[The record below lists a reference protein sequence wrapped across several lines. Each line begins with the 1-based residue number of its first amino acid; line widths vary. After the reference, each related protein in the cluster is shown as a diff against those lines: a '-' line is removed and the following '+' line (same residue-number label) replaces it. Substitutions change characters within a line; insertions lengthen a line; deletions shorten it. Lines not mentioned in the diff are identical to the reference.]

1 MQQFELTHDFLNQ
14 LEELIDAG
22 GKDEVSK
29 QLSPLH
35 PADIAEI
42 LEELDNER
50 AQFVFLLLNNEQAGD
65 VLAEIDEEERVRFI
79 ESFPAEI
86 IAKRF
91 IDHMDSDDAADLVG
105 SMPDEQQHEVLSHI
119 PDIEQAGDIVDLLH
133 YDEDTAGGLMAK
145 ELVVVNENWTV
156 LTCLRELSRQA
167 EQIDEIY
174 NVYVVDDDNV
184 LKGRLSLKNMILS
197 PTSAKISNLYHND
210 ITSVKTDEPA
220 ESVAL
225 IMQKYDLVAIP
236 VIDSIGRLVG
246 RITIDDVVDVI
257 REEAEKDYQ
266 MMSGISQD
274 VESSDSVWSQTKAR
288 LPWLIIALF
297 GGMVSAYMISRYEA
311 DIALFPVTAMFIPV
325 ITAMGGN
332 VGIQS
337 SAIVVKGLASNSLS
351 LKHGFQNIVK
361 EIGGALLNAT
371 ICSSIIFV
379 LTLFFNLESLAM
391 PITVTISLFV
401 VILFASIFGTAFPLL
416 LNKMHIDPALATGP
430 FITLTN
436 DIIGLNIYLIIGK
449 NILIAFQT

>member
-1 MQQFELTHDFLNQ
+1 MQQFELTHNFLSQ

-22 GKDEVSK
+22 EK
-29 QLSPLH
+29 QQISEQLKELH

-42 LEELDNER
+42 LNELNNER
-50 AQFVFLLLNNEQAGD
+50 AQYVFLLLDNETASD
-65 VLAEIDEEERVRFI
+65 VLAEIDEEERTHFL

-91 IDHMDSDDAADLVG
+91 IDHMESDDAADIVG
-105 SMPDEQQHEVLSHI
+105 SLPDEQQHEILSHI
-119 PDIEQAGDIVDLLH
+119 DDVEQAGDIVDLLH

-167 EQIDEIY
+167 ENIDEIY
-174 NVYVVDDDNV
+174 NVYVVDDDNK
-184 LKGRLSLKNMILS
+184 LKGRLSLKKMILS
-197 PTSAKISNLYHND
+197 PTSAKISNLYYED

-220 ESVAL
+220 ESVAR

-236 VIDSIGRLVG
+236 VVDSIGRLVG

-266 MMSGISQD
+266 MMSGITQD
-274 VESSDSVWSQTKAR
+274 VETSDSVWSQTKAR

-297 GGMVSAYMISRYEA
+297 GGMVSAYMISCYEA
-311 DIALFPVTAMFIPV
+311 EIALFPVTAMFIPV

-337 SAIVVKGLASNSLS
+337 SAIVVQGLASNSLG
-351 LKHGFQNIVK
+351 LKHGMQNILK
-361 EIGGALLNAT
+361 ELGAALLNAT
-371 ICSSIIFV
+371 ICSSIIFI
-379 LTLFFNLESLAM
+379 LTLFFQLKTLAM
-391 PITVTISLFV
+391 PITVTLSLFV

-416 LNKMHIDPALATGP
+416 LHKMKIDPALATGP

-436 DIIGLNIYLIIGK
+436 DIIGLNIYLITGRL
-449 NILIAFQT
+449 ILAYF

>member
-1 MQQFELTHDFLNQ
+1 MQQFELTHEFLNQ
-14 LEELIDAG
+14 LEQLIDNG
-22 GKDEVSK
+22 NKENVTS
-29 QLSPLH
+29 LIENLH

-50 AQFVFLLLNNEQAGD
+50 AQFIFLLLDNDKASD
-65 VLAEIDEEERVRFI
+65 VLAEIDEEERVHFI
-79 ESFPAEI
+79 ESFPAEV

-105 SMPDEQQHEVLSHI
+105 SMPDEQQHAVLSHI
-119 PDIEQAGDIVDLLH
+119 EDIEQAGDIVDLLH

-174 NVYVVDDDNV
+174 NVYVVDDDDI

-197 PTSAKISNLYHND
+197 PTSAKISNLYHQD
-210 ITSVKTDEPA
+210 ITSVKTEEPA

-225 IMQKYDLVAIP
+225 IMQKYDLVSIP

-246 RITIDDVVDVI
+246 RITIDDVVDVM

-297 GGMVSAYMISRYEA
+297 GGMVSAYMISCYETE
-311 DIALFPVTAMFIPV
+311 IALFPVTAMFIPV

-337 SAIVVKGLASNSLS
+337 SAIVVQGLASNSLG
-351 LKHGFQNIVK
+351 LKHGARSITKQV
-361 EIGGALLNAT
+361 GGALLNAS
-371 ICSSIIFV
+371 ICSSLIFV
-379 LTLFFNLESLAM
+379 LTLFFQLETLAM

-401 VILFASIFGTAFPLL
+401 VILFASLFGTAFPLL
-416 LNKMHIDPALATGP
+416 LNRMKIDPALATGP

-436 DIIGLNIYLIIGK
+436 DIIGLNIYLITGRV
-449 NILIAFQT
+449 ILESFQ

>member
-1 MQQFELTHDFLNQ
+1 MQQFELTHNFLSQ

-22 GKDEVSK
+22 GKQQISE
-29 QLSPLH
+29 QLKDLH

-42 LEELDNER
+42 LNELNNER
-50 AQFVFLLLNNEQAGD
+50 AQYVFLLLDNETASD
-65 VLAEIDEEERVRFI
+65 VLAEIDEEERTRFL

-91 IDHMDSDDAADLVG
+91 IDHMESDDAADIVG
-105 SMPDEQQHEVLSHI
+105 SMSDEQQHEVLSHI
-119 PDIEQAGDIVDLLH
+119 DDMEQAGDIVDLLH

-167 EQIDEIY
+167 ENIDEIY
-174 NVYVVDDDNV
+174 NVYVVDDDNK
-184 LKGRLSLKNMILS
+184 LKGRLSLKKMILS
-197 PTSAKISNLYHND
+197 PTSAKISNLYYED

-220 ESVAL
+220 ESVAR

-236 VIDSIGRLVG
+236 VVDSIGRLVG

-274 VESSDSVWSQTKAR
+274 VETSDSVWSQTKAR

-311 DIALFPVTAMFIPV
+311 EIALFPVTAMFIPV

-337 SAIVVKGLASNSLS
+337 SAIVVQGLASNSLR
-351 LKHGFQNIVK
+351 LKHGMKNILK
-361 EIGGALLNAT
+361 ELGAALLNAT
-371 ICSSIIFV
+371 ICSSIIFI
-379 LTLFFNLESLAM
+379 LTLFFRLKTLAL
-391 PITVTISLFV
+391 PITVTLSLFV

-416 LNKMHIDPALATGP
+416 LHKMKIDPALATGP

-436 DIIGLNIYLIIGK
+436 DIIGLNIYLITGRI
-449 NILIAFQT
+449 ILSYF

>member
-1 MQQFELTHDFLNQ
+1 MLQFELTHEFLSQ
-14 LEELIDAG
+14 IEELIDAG
-22 GKDEVSK
+22 NKEQVSGLLKD
-29 QLSPLH
+29 LH
-35 PADIAEI
+35 PADVAEI

-50 AQFVFLLLNNEQAGD
+50 AQFVFLLLDNEKGSD
-65 VLAEIDEEERVRFI
+65 VLAEIDEEERNRFLA
-79 ESFPAEI
+79 SFPPEM

-91 IDHMDSDDAADLVG
+91 IDHMESDDAADVVG
-105 SMPDEQQHEVLSHI
+105 SLSDEQQHEVLSHM
-119 PDIEQAGDIVDLLH
+119 DDLEQAGDIVDLLH

-167 EQIDEIY
+167 ENIDEIY
-174 NVYVVDDDNV
+174 NVYVVDDDNK
-184 LKGRLSLKNMILS
+184 LKGRLSLKKMILS
-197 PTSAKISNLYHND
+197 PTSAKISNLYYED
-210 ITSVKTDEPA
+210 IISVKTDEPA
-220 ESVAL
+220 ESVAR

-236 VIDSIGRLVG
+236 VVDSLGRLVG

-257 REEAEKDYQ
+257 REEAERDYQ

-274 VESSDSVWSQTKAR
+274 VETSDSIWSQTKAR

-311 DIALFPVTAMFIPV
+311 EIALFPVTAMFIPV

-337 SAIVVKGLASNSLS
+337 SAIVVQGLASNSLS
-351 LKHGFQNIVK
+351 LKNGFHNILK
-361 EIGGALLNAT
+361 EIGGALINAT
-371 ICSSIIFV
+371 ICSSIIFL
-379 LTLFFNLESLAM
+379 LTLCFNLNSLAM
-391 PITVTISLFV
+391 PLTVTLSLFI

-416 LNKMHIDPALATGP
+416 LNRLNIDPALATGP

-436 DIIGLNIYLIIGK
+436 DIIGLNIYLLTG
-449 NILIAFQT
+449 NAILSCF

>member
-236 VIDSIGRLVG
+236 VVDSIGRLVG

-274 VESSDSVWSQTKAR
+274 VESSDSVWSQTKAK

-351 LKHGFQNIVK
+351 LKHGFQNVVK

-391 PITVTISLFV
+391 PITVTISLFI

-449 NILIAFQT
+449 TILMAFQT

>member
-1 MQQFELTHDFLNQ
+1 MQQFELTHEFLNQ

-22 GKDEVSK
+22 NKAGVIE
-29 QLSPLH
+29 QIENLH

-42 LEELDNER
+42 LEELNNER
-50 AQFVFLLLNNEQAGD
+50 ARFVFLLLDNEQAGD
-65 VLAEIDEEERVRFI
+65 VLAEIDEEERVHFI
-79 ESFPAEI
+79 ESFPAET

-91 IDHMDSDDAADLVG
+91 IDNMESDDAADLVG
-105 SMPDEQQHEVLSHI
+105 SMPDEQQDEVLSHI
-119 PDIEQAGDIVDLLH
+119 EDIEQAGDIVDLLN

-167 EQIDEIY
+167 EEIDEIY
-174 NVYVVDDDNV
+174 NVYVVDDDHI

-197 PTSAKISNLYHND
+197 PTSAKISNLYHKD
-210 ITSVKTDEPA
+210 IASVKTDEPA

-225 IMQKYDLVAIP
+225 IMQKYDLVSIP
-236 VIDSIGRLVG
+236 VVDSIGRLVG

-311 DIALFPVTAMFIPV
+311 EIALFPVTAMFIPV

-337 SAIVVKGLASNSLS
+337 SAIVVQGLASNSLGV
-351 LKHGFQNIVK
+351 KNGFRNILK
-361 EIGGALLNAT
+361 EISGALLNAT
-371 ICSSIIFV
+371 ICSSIIFI
-379 LTLFFNLESLAM
+379 LTQFFNLESLAM

-401 VILFASIFGTAFPLL
+401 VILFASLFGTAFPLL
-416 LNKMHIDPALATGP
+416 LNRMKIDPALATGP

-436 DIIGLNIYLIIGK
+436 DIIGLNIYLIVGRA
-449 NILIAFQT
+449 ILTSF

>member
-1 MQQFELTHDFLNQ
+1 MQQFELTHDFLSQ
-14 LEELIDAG
+14 LEELIDNG
-22 GKDEVSK
+22 EK
-29 QLSPLH
+29 QQVIEQLQNLH

-42 LEELDNER
+42 LNELNNER
-50 AQFVFLLLNNEQAGD
+50 AQFVFLLLDNETASD
-65 VLAEIDEEERVRFI
+65 VLAEIDEEERTRFL

-91 IDHMDSDDAADLVG
+91 IDHMESDDAADIVG
-105 SMPDEQQHEVLSHI
+105 SLSDEQQHEVLSHI
-119 PDIEQAGDIVDLLH
+119 DDVEQAGDIVDLLH

-167 EQIDEIY
+167 ENIDEIY
-174 NVYVVDDDNV
+174 NVYVVDDDNK
-184 LKGRLSLKNMILS
+184 LKGRLSLKKMILS
-197 PTSAKISNLYHND
+197 PTSAKISNLYYED

-220 ESVAL
+220 ESVAR

-236 VIDSIGRLVG
+236 VVDSIGRLVG

-274 VESSDSVWSQTKAR
+274 VETSDSVWSQTKAR

-311 DIALFPVTAMFIPV
+311 EIALFPVTAMFIPV

-337 SAIVVKGLASNSLS
+337 SAIVVQGLASNSLG
-351 LKHGFQNIVK
+351 LKHGMQNILK
-361 EIGGALLNAT
+361 ELGAALLNAT

-379 LTLFFNLESLAM
+379 LTLFFQLDTLAM

-416 LNKMHIDPALATGP
+416 LHRFKIDPALATGP

-436 DIIGLNIYLIIGK
+436 DIIGLNIYLITGRL
-449 NILIAFQT
+449 ILEGFR

>member
-1 MQQFELTHDFLNQ
+1 MQQFELTHEFLNQ

-22 GKDEVSK
+22 NKAGVIE
-29 QLSPLH
+29 QIENLH

-42 LEELDNER
+42 LEELNNER
-50 AQFVFLLLNNEQAGD
+50 ARFVFLLLDNEQAGD
-65 VLAEIDEEERVRFI
+65 VLAEIDEEERVHFI
-79 ESFPAEI
+79 ESFPAET

-91 IDHMDSDDAADLVG
+91 IDNMESDDAADLVG

-119 PDIEQAGDIVDLLH
+119 EDIEQAGDIVDLLN

-167 EQIDEIY
+167 EEIDEIY
-174 NVYVVDDDNV
+174 NVYVVDDDHI

-197 PTSAKISNLYHND
+197 PTSAKISNLYHKD
-210 ITSVKTDEPA
+210 IASVKTDEPA

-225 IMQKYDLVAIP
+225 IMQKYDLVSIP
-236 VIDSIGRLVG
+236 GVDSIGRLVG

-311 DIALFPVTAMFIPV
+311 EIALFPVTAMFIPV

-337 SAIVVKGLASNSLS
+337 SAIVVQGLASNSLGV
-351 LKHGFQNIVK
+351 KNGFRNILK
-361 EIGGALLNAT
+361 EISGALLNAT
-371 ICSSIIFV
+371 ICSSIIFI
-379 LTLFFNLESLAM
+379 LTQFFNLESLAM

-401 VILFASIFGTAFPLL
+401 VILFASLFGTAFPLL
-416 LNKMHIDPALATGP
+416 LNRMKIDPALATGP

-436 DIIGLNIYLIIGK
+436 DIIGLNIYLIVGRA
-449 NILIAFQT
+449 ILTSF